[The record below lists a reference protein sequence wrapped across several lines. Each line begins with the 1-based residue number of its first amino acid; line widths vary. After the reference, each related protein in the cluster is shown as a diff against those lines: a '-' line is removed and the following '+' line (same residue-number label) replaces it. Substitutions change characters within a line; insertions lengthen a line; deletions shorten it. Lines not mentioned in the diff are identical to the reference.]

1 MVKTTYFVRASFKPL
16 ITDLVKFTKIL
27 LTTKNIHTFSHNVA
41 WRKEILSATLF
52 ISVFVV
58 GISVYELGIYK
69 NNLRVREILT
79 ASFQIIFSSFA
90 RILVR
95 GLGIVGKVFI
105 EFRSN
110 MKNSRVII
118 SLTWF
123 THKIDKLWWSTY
135 CCVAGCIFIS
145 LTIRR
150 AVVVWAEER
159 WFIKL
164 FIGWCHVG
172 HW

>member
-27 LTTKNIHTFSHNVA
+27 LTTKYIITFSHNVA

-69 NNLRVREILT
+69 NNLRGREILT
-79 ASFQIIFSSFA
+79 ASFEIIFSSFA

-118 SLTWF
+118 SLMWF